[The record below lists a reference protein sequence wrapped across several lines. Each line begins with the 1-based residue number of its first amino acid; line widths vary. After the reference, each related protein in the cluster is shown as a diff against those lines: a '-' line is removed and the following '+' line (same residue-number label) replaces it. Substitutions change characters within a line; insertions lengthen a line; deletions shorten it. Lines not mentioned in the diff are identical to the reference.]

1 MDITFIPRPAA
12 SASGSNGFTTPLH
25 LLHRP
30 VTPEGFL
37 LDVTPPVEQH
47 FALSAELPGEHET
60 FNDGPG
66 TFHDLLFVAETLRE
80 ATHFVAHQY
89 FRVPAERPAVF
100 VSSGLDVLDLTPW
113 RRTGRPA
120 HITLD
125 IALAPVDVVNGVPRG
140 LDCRGKVAIDGI
152 GCGSASARLQFL
164 MPQVYRSHREAGR
177 QESLRSTTPVV
188 RPQATMPAAMP
199 TATPASRPEERP
211 AVRPDSV
218 GRDNPRNVVVGPPMW
233 APYGE
238 FVLPVAWEHG
248 HQVFAAEPDG
258 HVPGPLFL
266 EASRQASLLAAAEL
280 HGLTPAHAVLTRWRA
295 SFRGFGDADLPL
307 TCAVVTDDPVR
318 DESGRP
324 SVQTRLAFSQG
335 SRVLCT
341 ASAVLLQDC

>member
-1 MDITFIPRPAA
+1 MDITFTSQPAP
-12 SASGSNGFTTPLH
+12 SAPDSRGLVAPLH

-37 LDVTPPVEQH
+37 LDAAAPVEQH
-47 FALSAELPGEHET
+47 FALSAELPQEHGT
-60 FNDGPG
+60 FTDGPG
-66 TFHDLLFVAETLRE
+66 TFHDLLYIAETLRQ

-100 VSSGLDVLDLTPW
+100 VSSGLDVLDPAPW

-120 HITLD
+120 HLTLD
-125 IALAPVDVVNGVPRG
+125 LTVTPVDVVNGVPRG
-140 LDCRGKVAIDGI
+140 LDCRSDVAIDGVP
-152 GCGSASARLQFL
+152 CGSASARLQFL
-164 MPQVYRSHREAGR
+164 MPGVYRSHREVGR

-188 RPQATMPAAMP
+188 LPLASMTVVTQEEPAAVAP
-199 TATPASRPEERP
+199 R
-211 AVRPDSV
+211 SV
-218 GRDNPRNVVVGPPMW
+218 GREDPRNVVVGPPLR

-238 FVLPVAWEHG
+238 FVLPVAADPG
-248 HQVFAAEPDG
+248 HEVFTALPGD
-258 HVPGPLFL
+258 HVPGPVFL

-280 HGLTPAHAVLTRWRA
+280 HGLRPAHALLTRWRA

-307 TCAVVTDDPVR
+307 TCTVVAEEPVR
-318 DESGRP
+318 DETGRP
-324 SVQTRLAFSQG
+324 TVRTRLAFSQG